1 MATVAFRVEGLK
13 GVIDTLKQ
21 LPPEVVSK
29 RGGPVRA
36 ALRKAAVVIQK
47 QEIENL
53 QAIILEP
60 NKDSSDRSTGLLE
73 KNIVVS
79 RSRFRNGANGERY
92 LVRVRRKV
100 YPGQAPKSNRRQKG
114 AKNVVTSQVARLLE
128 YGTVRRTPRP
138 FIRPAFDAKKQEAV
152 DTFVTETNKGIER
165 IVKKLE
171 RQNRV
176 KS

>member
-1 MATVAFRVEGLK
+1 MPVESFRVEGLK
-13 GVIDTLKQ
+13 GVIDTLKS

-53 QAIILEP
+53 QYIIAEP
-60 NKDSSDRSTGLLE
+60 NKGSADQSTGLLE

-79 RSRFRNGANGERY
+79 RSRLAGGQNGERM
-92 LVRVRRKV
+92 LVRIRKKT
-100 YPGQAPKSNRRQKG
+100 YEGQGGKP
-114 AKNVVTSQVARLLE
+114 VVTPQVARLLE
-128 YGTVRRTPRP
+128 YGSERNTPKP
-138 FIRPAFDAKKQEAV
+138 FIRPAFDAKKNEAV
-152 DTFVTETNKGIER
+152 NVFVTETNKGIER
-165 IVKKLE
+165 IYKKLK

-176 KS
+176 KE

>member
-1 MATVAFRVEGLK
+1 MATVTIKLEGLD
-13 GVIDTLKQ
+13 GVLNTLKS
-21 LPPEVVSK
+21 LPPELVSR

-53 QAIILEP
+53 QYIILEP

-79 RSRFRNGANGERY
+79 RSRLAGGQNGERY

-100 YPGQAPKSNRRQKG
+100 YPEQAQKTNVRAKG

-128 YGTVRRTPRP
+128 YGTVRRKPFP

-152 DTFVTETNKGIER
+152 DTFVRETNKGIER
-165 IVKKLE
+165 ILKKLK
-171 RQNRV
+171 RQYRV
-176 KS
+176 KE

>member
-1 MATVAFRVEGLK
+1 MATVTIKLEGLD
-13 GVIDTLKQ
+13 GVLNTLKS
-21 LPPEVVSK
+21 LPPELVSR

-53 QAIILEP
+53 QAIIAEP
-60 NKDSSDRSTGLLE
+60 NKGSADQSTGLLA

-79 RSRFRNGANGERY
+79 RSRLKGGQNGERF
-92 LVRVRRKV
+92 LVRIRKKT
-100 YPGQAPKSNRRQKG
+100 YEGQGGKP
-114 AKNVVTSQVARLLE
+114 VVTPQVARLLE
-128 YGTVRRTPRP
+128 YGSERNTPKP
-138 FIRPAFDAKKQEAV
+138 FIRPAFDAKKQEAA

-165 IVKKLE
+165 VYKKLK

-176 KS
+176 KE